1 MIRVLFSERETE
13 MAALSRLFGKS
24 KREVASPT
32 EHLETTDRD
41 DTVFVTNTNTSTPPQ
56 PGVEHLPYQLPGRQS
71 HLPSGQSPVQSLQQM
86 NISQDG
92 GAGWQPLAGVKF
104 SLHSR

>member
-1 MIRVLFSERETE
+1 MGANVGFVFRERK

-24 KREVASPT
+24 KKEVASPTASPT
-32 EHLETTDRD
+32 EHLETTERE
-41 DTVFVTNTNTSTPPQ
+41 DTVFVSHTSTPPQ
-56 PGVEHLPYQLPGRQS
+56 PRVEHLPYQL
-71 HLPSGQSPVQSLQQM
+71 HSGQSPVQSLQQM
-86 NISQDG
+86 NINKQDV

>member
-1 MIRVLFSERETE
+1 

-24 KREVASPT
+24 KREVASSPT
-32 EHLETTDRD
+32 EHLETTDRE
-41 DTVFVTNTNTSTPPQ
+41 DTVFVTNTPPPPQ
-56 PGVEHLPYQLPGRQS
+56 PRVEHLPYQL
-71 HLPSGQSPVQSLQQM
+71 HSGQSPVQSLQQM
-86 NISQDG
+86 NINQQDA